1 MKIHPEHV
9 ALALLEMAEKLPA
22 SEIPALADAA
32 VAYLRERRESRMVRM
47 LPRLL
52 REARGKHGK
61 TVSIVLTTPT
71 GDLGAS
77 RRAMLEA
84 LEKLSGREAEL
95 EEQADPSLLGGAVL
109 AYGDERFDAS
119 LRGALDRL
127 QSDLTMVS

>member
-1 MKIHPEHV
+1 
-9 ALALLEMAEKLPA
+9 
-22 SEIPALADAA
+22 
-32 VAYLRERRESRMVRM
+32 M
-47 LPRLL
+47 LPRLV

-61 TVSIVLTTPT
+61 TVSIVLMTPT